1 MYSAL
6 VSRGSLRG
14 DRLLSPKLLRLKP
27 QQLSEVQSKLP
38 RLRHQRH
45 VRMLP
50 VVYRHTSVSRRD
62 AFLVSYPKSG
72 NTWLKFMLAHLL
84 GGREADLDNDS
95 TVIADVGSHRATP
108 RVLPGGGRLIK
119 SHEPYSSP
127 QKRFY
132 RKAIYL
138 IRDGRDVAVSYY
150 YTLIRR
156 GLYEGD
162 FGPFLRL
169 FLAGDVDGYGPWHE
183 HVRSWL
189 ESPLHEDGS
198 LLVLR
203 YEDMLADPAD
213 KPVRR
218 DGVPRRAGG
227 AERAEQTIREYTRGA
242 DARAGAADSRSTS
255 ASSDR
260 TSCSCAR
267 PRRATGPRPSRRR
280 TRSSSRGDRGSIG
293 AIGVLIACLVAR
305 RHAHPDRQ

>member
-1 MYSAL
+1 M
-6 VSRGSLRG
+6 V
-14 DRLLSPKLLRLKP
+14 
-27 QQLSEVQSKLP
+27 
-38 RLRHQRH
+38 
-45 VRMLP
+45 P
-50 VVYRHTSVSRRD
+50 VVYRHTTVSRRD
-62 AFLVSYPKSG
+62 TFLVSYPKSG

-156 GLYEGD
+156 GLYDGD

-169 FLAGDVDGYGPWHE
+169 FLDGDVDGYSPWHE

-189 ESPLHEDGS
+189 ESPLQVDGS
-198 LLVLR
+198 LLVLK
-203 YEDMLADPAD
+203 YEDMLADPTDNLLAAMEFL
-213 KPVRR
+213 
-218 DGVPRRAGG
+218 GVPVEP
-227 AERAEQTIREYTRGA
+227 ERAEQTIGEYTAERMRQRERQTRFHERKQRQDIMFVRKA
-242 DARAGAADSRSTS
+242 KAGDWAETFTPEDERLFSE
-255 ASSDR
+255 
-260 TSCSCAR
+260 
-267 PRRATGPRPSRRR
+267 ATGGLLERLGY
-280 TRSSSRGDRGSIG
+280 SSPAS
-293 AIGVLIACLVAR
+293 
-305 RHAHPDRQ
+305 